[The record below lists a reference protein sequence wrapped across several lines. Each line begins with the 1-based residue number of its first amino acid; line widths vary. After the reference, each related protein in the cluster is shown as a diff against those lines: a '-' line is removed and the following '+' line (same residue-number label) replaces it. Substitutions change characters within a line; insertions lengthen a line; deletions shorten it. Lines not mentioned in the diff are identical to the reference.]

1 MLTILVAYSICRITN
16 AVKESGGLKEKLFHT
31 AYNAKRQAILKGK
44 NSMQFIEVRF
54 LFFFW
59 ITVMR
64 ISFASIVKHRIDTAN
79 QSYMD
84 NWTLAEFSKI
94 NGKAISWI
102 ERRSPGQL
110 GLFSFFIA
118 QKL

>member
-44 NSMQFIEVRF
+44 NSMQFIEVRC

-64 ISFASIVKHRIDTAN
+64 ISFASIVKHRIDRYS
-79 QSYMD
+79 QPV
-84 NWTLAEFSKI
+84 I
-94 NGKAISWI
+94 HG
-102 ERRSPGQL
+102 
-110 GLFSFFIA
+110 
-118 QKL
+118 